1 MYFHVA
7 ASITAWM
14 SRTKSKKHNPYVIYV
29 MPWRSSGLVIASE
42 IFARHLN
49 MGSDI

>member
-29 MPWRSSGLVIASE
+29 MPIASE